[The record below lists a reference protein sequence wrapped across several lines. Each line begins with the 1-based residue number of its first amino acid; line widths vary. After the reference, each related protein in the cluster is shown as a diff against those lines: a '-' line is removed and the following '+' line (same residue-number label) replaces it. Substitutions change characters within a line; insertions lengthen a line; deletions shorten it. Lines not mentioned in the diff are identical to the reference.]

1 MGNVLHLRKPS
12 RKLGYDDVMLV
23 PRESIADTAR
33 AVLASPDDN
42 TESML
47 RAACI
52 WLRDNGDWLD
62 QERARHMLK
71 VLEQQQRLTFA
82 QNKHSD
88 LSGHKFGLACFVLFL
103 IVVGI
108 SLLDNAWGAQLA
120 AGLAR

>member
-52 WLRDNGDWLD
+52 WLRDNGDWVD
-62 QERARHMLK
+62 QERARHLLLQLDREARRKADDAAWWARVRRELAM
-71 VLEQQQRLTFA
+71 A
-82 QNKHSD
+82 
-88 LSGHKFGLACFVLFL
+88 GLL
-103 IVVGI
+103 ILVCVAAI
-108 SLLDNAWGAQLA
+108 SAFDVAWGQHLA
-120 AGLAR
+120 VGVAR